1 MYQFLSSGLSSTSKP
16 LYFTLYKMFII
27 IIIIIIM
34 VQTNIIELNNNN
46 NNNNIH
52 KEPQHIKRF
61 TKYSYMTKGIE
72 SWNKDSGCLD
82 TYRAKSVIPYYWST
96 AEMTSRNSEEYIY
109 EVWCWPET

>member
-1 MYQFLSSGLSSTSKP
+1 
-16 LYFTLYKMFII
+16 
-27 IIIIIIM
+27 M

-52 KEPQHIKRF
+52 KEPRHIKRF

-82 TYRAKSVIPYYWST
+82 TYRAKSVTGST
-96 AEMTSRNSEEYIY
+96 VEMTSRNSKEYMKY
-109 EVWCWPET
+109 DADLKLNV